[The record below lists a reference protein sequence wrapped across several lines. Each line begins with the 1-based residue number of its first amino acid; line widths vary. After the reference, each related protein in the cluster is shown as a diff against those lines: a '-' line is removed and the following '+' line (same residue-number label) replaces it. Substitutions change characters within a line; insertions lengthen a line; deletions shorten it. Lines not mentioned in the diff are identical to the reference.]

1 MIEHVS
7 GDMDLANQTQT
18 IRLKDLISKTQELV
32 TDDQF
37 NQFLRIIMMTNLLN
51 NPRTKQQTDYTYE
64 YQYLTYLYGQCP
76 EFEDAFCNF
85 VLDACYAEFMEW
97 YEYIV
102 KHIMNEDVQQAFGLD
117 LDNIMNWWAFRIDDI
132 DTFKANLP
140 NAHVIG
146 NKMKKFFNERRTLS
160 TVDEDYFESDH
171 AQVVLDTLEMFVNN
185 DRDSILEQVNDDRFL
200 LMVEVYGWG
209 NEMSYH
215 ILQFYN
221 STIKNSLS

>member
-1 MIEHVS
+1 
-7 GDMDLANQTQT
+7 MDLIGQTQMIKLT
-18 IRLKDLISKTQELV
+18 DLVSKTQGLI
-32 TDDQF
+32 TDEQF
-37 NQFLRIIMMTNLLN
+37 DLFLDIIVMANLLN
-51 NPRTKQQTDYTYE
+51 NPRAPQQTDYTYE
-64 YQYLTYLYGQCP
+64 YQYLSYLYGQYP
-76 EFEDAFCNF
+76 EFEDVFCNF

-102 KHIMNEDVQQAFGLD
+102 KHIMNEDVQQAFELD
-117 LDNIMNWWAFRIDDI
+117 LTNIIHWWAFRIDSV

-140 NAHVIG
+140 DALIIG
-146 NKMKKFFNERRTLS
+146 KKIKRFFNERRALS
-160 TVDEDYFESDH
+160 TVDNDYFESDH
-171 AQVVLDTLEMFVNN
+171 AQVTLDTLQMFVDN
-185 DRDSILEQVNDDRFL
+185 DMSGILKLLDDDRFL